1 MRRRPEDVASV
12 VNGVIVL
19 LLPVG
24 LAVAA
29 WMDLGR
35 THDGQTTVIASPTM
49 HVLSNLT
56 ELAAL
61 VTVFLPLAL
70 VAAWRTWVHARRYVA
85 EEAAGWQG
93 VAEAGAVGFSIAL
106 LILSPGILTRPTEAP
121 PYIIAYGGIAL
132 LVGLAL
138 GVILRTT
145 AILVLI
151 FSRTNRS

>member
-1 MRRRPEDVASV
+1 MRRKPEDVASV

-24 LAVAA
+24 LAA
-29 WMDLGR
+29 
-35 THDGQTTVIASPTM
+35 
-49 HVLSNLT
+49 
-56 ELAAL
+56 
-61 VTVFLPLAL
+61 
-70 VAAWRTWVHARRYVA
+70 AAWRTWVHARRYVA
-85 EEAAGWQG
+85 EEASGWLG

-106 LILSPGILTRPTEAP
+106 LILSPGILTRPAQAP
-121 PYIIAYGGIAL
+121 PYIIVYGGIAL